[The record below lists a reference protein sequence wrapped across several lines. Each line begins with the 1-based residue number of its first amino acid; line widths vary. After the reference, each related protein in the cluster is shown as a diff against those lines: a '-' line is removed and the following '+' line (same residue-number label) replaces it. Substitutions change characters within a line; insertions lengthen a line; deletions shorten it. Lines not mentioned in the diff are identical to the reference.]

1 MAQGGEREGR
11 SPTGKIAWLWKQ
23 VEKARESSDHAAER
37 ECLERLM
44 EDPAVRGSSDEDLA
58 LLGLCRLDLSEGRS
72 ADVAR
77 RLSSFEWH
85 GIPGPAA
92 LLLAADIFLRLD
104 WFSKALENLEEYLAA
119 IPEDLDARRKAGLV
133 LLMLDRDAEAE
144 RMLVSTARREQHRV
158 PATLAYLAMLEAKRG
173 RLEESLHLLLQA
185 RDLAPFD
192 ERIEHTLLQIEA
204 LRVRLKRGTMARD
217 DLPFSDLVPAM
228 AAGMLRLHG
237 YGRERAAAAEAVWKK
252 FCASREKPGGR
263 KPAIWAA
270 ALEYLVTRSGPHHT
284 QDRIAL
290 DYGVSVTQLREH
302 LQEME
307 TALGE
312 EAMPGTDLLSSTARD
327 GSELAEAVR
336 QSRMVD
342 ALSDL
347 TGRLSAFET
356 PAEAVEWAVGRVSPV
371 SEEERRLLEDFI
383 AWIWERRD
391 TAPV

>member
-1 MAQGGEREGR
+1 MAQGREREGQ
-11 SPTGKIAWLWKQ
+11 SPAGKIAWLWKQ
-23 VEKARESSDHAAER
+23 VEKARDSSDRAAER
-37 ECLERLM
+37 ECLERLLG
-44 EDPAVRGSSDEDLA
+44 DPAVRGTSDEDLS

-104 WFSKALENLEEYLAA
+104 WFSKALDCLEEYLSA

-204 LRVRLKRGTMARD
+204 LRVRLKRGTMTRD
-217 DLPFSDLVPAM
+217 DLPFTDLVPAM
-228 AAGMLRLHG
+228 AAGMLQLHG
-237 YGRERAAAAEAVWKK
+237 YGKDRAAAAEELWKR
-252 FCASREKPGGR
+252 FCASGKPGGR

-307 TALGE
+307 AALGDG
-312 EAMPGTDLLSSTARD
+312 ALPGADLLSSAARD

-336 QSRMVD
+336 QSRLMD

-347 TGRLSAFET
+347 TDRLASFDS
-356 PAEAVEWAVGRVSPV
+356 PAEAVEWAADRASPV

>member
-1 MAQGGEREGR
+1 MAQGSAREGQ
-11 SPTGKIAWLWKQ
+11 SPAGKIAWLWKQ
-23 VEKARESSDHAAER
+23 VEKARESSDHASER
-37 ECLERLM
+37 ECLERLIG
-44 EDPAVRGSSDEDLA
+44 DPAVRGTSDEDLA

-204 LRVRLKRGTMARD
+204 LRVRLKRGTMTRD
-217 DLPFSDLVPAM
+217 DLPFTDLVPAM
-228 AAGMLRLHG
+228 AAGMLQLHG
-237 YGRERAAAAEAVWKK
+237 YGRDRAAAAEEIWKR
-252 FCASREKPGGR
+252 FCAAARPGGR

-284 QDRIAL
+284 QERIAL

-312 EAMPGTDLLSSTARD
+312 EAMPGADLLSLAARD

-347 TGRLSAFET
+347 TGRLTAFDT
-356 PAEAVEWAVGRVSPV
+356 PADAVEWALCRVSPV